1 MRALQCIFGF
11 VWNIGTYLRE
21 KVEAAVSDFSVSGGN
36 RGNAFMK
43 RDKWM
48 KGSMTV
54 EASYVMLIVLFLL
67 LFLIRHSFF
76 LHDIVVGSASLHRAV
91 EIERRVEAD
100 TIGSRKESDKEYSK
114 ENDREANR
122 EDNKKREKNDEKY
135 STGFLFAEDAQISV
149 KKGILACEGELQA
162 GEWKKQIS
170 VKMFYPEEYMRAAA
184 AFFPE
189 TGRK

>member
-1 MRALQCIFGF
+1 MRALQCIFSF
-11 VWNIGTYLRE
+11 VWSIGTYLSE
-21 KVEAAVSDFSVSGGN
+21 KVETAVFDFSVSGGN
-36 RGNAFMK
+36 RGDAFMK
-43 RDKWM
+43 RGKWM

-67 LFLIRHSFF
+67 LVLIRHSFF
-76 LHDIVVGSASLHRAV
+76 LHDIVVGSASLHRVV
-91 EIERRVEAD
+91 EIERRLEED
-100 TIGSRKESDKEYSK
+100 SIGNRKEKDKENSK
-114 ENDREANR
+114 EHSEENDREN
-122 EDNKKREKNDEKY
+122 NKEREKNNAKY

-149 KKGILACEGELQA
+149 KKGILACEGELKA

>member
-1 MRALQCIFGF
+1 
-11 VWNIGTYLRE
+11 
-21 KVEAAVSDFSVSGGN
+21 
-36 RGNAFMK
+36 
-43 RDKWM
+43 M

-67 LFLIRHSFF
+67 LALIRHSFF

-91 EIERRVEAD
+91 EIERRMEED
-100 TIGSRKESDKEYSK
+100 SIGSRKENDKENSK
-114 ENDREANR
+114 EHSEENDREN
-122 EDNKKREKNDEKY
+122 NKEREKNNVKY

-149 KKGILACEGELQA
+149 KKGILACEGELKA